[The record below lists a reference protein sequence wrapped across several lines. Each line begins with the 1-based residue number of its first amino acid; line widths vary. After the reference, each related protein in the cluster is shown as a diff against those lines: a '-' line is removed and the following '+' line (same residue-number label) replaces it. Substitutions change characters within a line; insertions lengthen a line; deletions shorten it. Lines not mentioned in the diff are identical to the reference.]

1 MTKTENKL
9 IFIGHPIKMDD
20 QQFEKDLAYIDEASY
35 QEVNDIKEIVPTYH
49 PDLETK

>member
-1 MTKTENKL
+1 
-9 IFIGHPIKMDD
+9 MDD

-35 QEVNDIKEIVPTYH
+35 QEVNNIKEIVQKIVPTYH